1 MITTPT
7 SQVDGRKAFAL
18 TSAIVVLAL
27 VAGAI
32 HLSLGAPIFIL
43 NALGYFALVAAYLVA
58 AAVSHPL
65 VVRFRWLPRVA
76 LLAYAAA
83 SIVAWL
89 LIGGFYWLGYLTKGI
104 ELTLIL
110 LLIVDIYRVHGG
122 VRGLLGQATDSM
134 RWAVA
139 KIRHQGT

>member
-1 MITTPT
+1 M
-7 SQVDGRKAFAL
+7 S
-18 TSAIVVLAL
+18 VVLPATIAILGAL
-27 VAGAI
+27 AGAI

-58 AAVSHPL
+58 ATVSHPL
-65 VVRFRWLPRVA
+65 VARFSWLPRVA
-76 LLAYAAA
+76 LLGYAAA
-83 SIVAWL
+83 SIGAWL

-104 ELTLIL
+104 EFTLIV

-122 VRGLLGQATDSM
+122 VRGLVDQATDSV

-139 KIRHQGT
+139 RIRRQRT